1 MIYFF
6 PMPPPCPKD
15 LEEVDSKIARNMLS
29 TLIMALKNAVILK
42 GAKLLEGRLI
52 LEFR

>member
-6 PMPPPCPKD
+6 PMPPPKD
-15 LEEVDSKIARNMLS
+15 LEEVASKIARNMLS
-29 TLIMALKNAVILK
+29 ALIMVFKNAVIPK